1 MNLCLQGIFILEFVS
16 CVFSQKCV
24 DKSTAET
31 ARLVPSNKFCRII
44 LAQKMFS
51 TETEMETPPFRLR
64 QQVLCLFFLDQ
75 RQTQS
80 RRRNG
85 LRCAA
90 TRQVTISTNRK
101 LQNVLLPASLLGYF
115 ESTN

>member
-44 LAQKMFS
+44 PAQKMFA

-64 QQVLCLFFLDQ
+64 QQVLCLFFWTRDRPKAGGGMGCVAQ
-75 RQTQS
+75 
-80 RRRNG
+80 
-85 LRCAA
+85 LRD
-90 TRQVTISTNRK
+90 K
-101 LQNVLLPASLLGYF
+101 
-115 ESTN
+115 

>member
-44 LAQKMFS
+44 PAQKMFA

-64 QQVLCLFFLDQ
+64 QQVLCLFFFGPETDPK
-75 RQTQS
+75 RAAK
-80 RRRNG
+80 RAA
-85 LRCAA
+85 LRSDE
-90 TRQVTISTNRK
+90 TSDNF
-101 LQNVLLPASLLGYF
+101 NEP
-115 ESTN
+115 